1 MGDAIEEEEENTT
14 LPVRMCQV
22 NSKLFSTLI
31 LCMQA
36 LKTIILLSIWHSKC
50 DKCDQS
56 KS

>member
-22 NSKLFSTLI
+22 NSKLFSILI

-36 LKTIILLSIWHSKC
+36 LKTIILLSIRHSKC